1 MSMLFPEEK
10 EYSAMAEDA
19 IWAVCDEF
27 TWVLPAHLHGDK
39 TPQENVTRI
48 DLFAAQTATALVTAK
63 YILRDRLNNRV
74 VQRIDYELDRRI
86 IQPFMNRNFWW
97 EEKKNNWAAVCAG
110 GVGTV
115 FMYQRPELFCKVRK
129 RIDGA
134 MGCFLAGYNDDGF
147 CMEGTDY
154 WEFGFGN
161 FCRYAEELRQFTGGE
176 KNYFNDKKVKEIAL
190 YRQRVYMRENRL
202 VSIADSTGRTSCAL
216 WLPCFLKTVYPGDAV
231 VFAAEENVSTAS
243 LYDVACELI
252 YYDKSMLTPYRQK
265 EGTVYFE
272 NSGVFIRKTNNYSAC
287 IKAGNNDEPHNHNDV
302 GSFAISVPS
311 GDVLCDI
318 GVGYYN
324 YKYFSDSRY
333 DIFCTSSQ
341 GHSVPV
347 INGKGQ
353 RAGAEYN
360 GKMRAVKNGAEVE
373 FGGAYGIK
381 ELKSLKRRLEFYD
394 AEIILTDTFDAA
406 ADCDVTERFISGVK
420 PMVSGCCVSVGDAVL
435 EYGGEWRC
443 KISEHI
449 HIAPGGGRI
458 TYYSMDFTPKA
469 AAADFRMIIKTG
481 GNRECIN

>member
-161 FCRYAEELRQFTGGE
+161 FCRYAEELRQFTGG
-176 KNYFNDKKVKEIAL
+176 VK
-190 YRQRVYMRENRL
+190 R
-202 VSIADSTGRTSCAL
+202 
-216 WLPCFLKTVYPGDAV
+216 
-231 VFAAEENVSTAS
+231 
-243 LYDVACELI
+243 
-252 YYDKSMLTPYRQK
+252 
-265 EGTVYFE
+265 
-272 NSGVFIRKTNNYSAC
+272 
-287 IKAGNNDEPHNHNDV
+287 
-302 GSFAISVPS
+302 
-311 GDVLCDI
+311 
-318 GVGYYN
+318 
-324 YKYFSDSRY
+324 
-333 DIFCTSSQ
+333 
-341 GHSVPV
+341 
-347 INGKGQ
+347 
-353 RAGAEYN
+353 
-360 GKMRAVKNGAEVE
+360 
-373 FGGAYGIK
+373 
-381 ELKSLKRRLEFYD
+381 
-394 AEIILTDTFDAA
+394 IILMTK
-406 ADCDVTERFISGVK
+406 R
-420 PMVSGCCVSVGDAVL
+420 
-435 EYGGEWRC
+435 
-443 KISEHI
+443 
-449 HIAPGGGRI
+449 
-458 TYYSMDFTPKA
+458 
-469 AAADFRMIIKTG
+469 
-481 GNRECIN
+481 